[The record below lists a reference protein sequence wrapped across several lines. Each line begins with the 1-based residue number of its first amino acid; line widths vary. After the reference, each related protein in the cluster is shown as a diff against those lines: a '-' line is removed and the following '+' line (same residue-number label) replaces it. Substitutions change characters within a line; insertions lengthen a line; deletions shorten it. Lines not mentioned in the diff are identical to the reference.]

1 MDLFQ
6 NLVFGFGV
14 AFSLQNL
21 AYCFIGVL
29 VGTLI
34 GVLPG
39 IGPLATIAM
48 LLPLTF
54 NVAPVGALIMLAG
67 IYYGAQYG
75 GSTTAIL
82 VNLPGETS
90 SVVTCIDGYQMARQ
104 GRAGPALAIAA
115 YGSFFAGTVGTLL
128 IALAGPPLAEVALKF
143 GAPEYFSLMLMGLIA
158 AAVLAQ
164 GDMMKSLAMVAMG
177 LLLGIVGSDVNT
189 GQHRYT
195 FDVFELS
202 DGIGFI
208 VIAVG
213 VFAVGEIVTN
223 LGSPERREIFTS
235 KVTNLMPTRA
245 DLKASAGPIVRGT
258 ILGSFF
264 GVLPGTGPAI
274 ASFSSY
280 MLEKK
285 LAADPSRFGKGAI
298 EGVAGPEAAN
308 NADAQTKFIPMLT
321 LGLPASGVMAL
332 MLGALTIQGI
342 QPGPQVMTQRPEL
355 FWGLIASMWI
365 GNAMLVVLNLPL
377 IGLWV
382 KLLTVPYRLLF
393 PAIMA
398 FSAIGIYSVNNSSFE
413 IYLTAMF
420 GIAGFLWLK
429 LGFSPAPMLLG
440 FVLGPMMEE
449 NLRRAMLMSKGDPS
463 VFVTRPI
470 SLVFIIATVLI
481 LVVMIAPAVR
491 QKRAR
496 LRNRQATTP
505 IRLSNSGHKSS
516 SGCLETDRRRLSLFP
531 SPSNEGMERRGGAR
545 ALARRPWRTAIGG
558 PPRAH
563 GDVPVTEDRRFG
575 SARGPLTGGRC
586 ASRGSTAASDMREA
600 VPFAPSSNVAID
612 DALDE
617 RGAINMGP
625 DSSPG
630 ISFFSAE
637 T

>member
-1 MDLFQ
+1 MDLFH
-6 NLVFGFGV
+6 NLIFGFSV
-14 AFSLQNL
+14 AFTLQNL

-90 SVVTCIDGYQMARQ
+90 AVVTCIDGYQMARQ

-115 YGSFFAGTVGTLL
+115 FGSFVAGTFGTLL

-143 GAPEYFSLMLMGLIA
+143 GAPEYFSLMLMGLVA

-164 GDMMKSLAMVAMG
+164 GDMIKSLAMVSFG

-189 GQHRYT
+189 GLHRFT

-213 VFAVGEIVTN
+213 VFAVGEIVSN
-223 LGSPERREIFTS
+223 LGNPERREVFTS
-235 KVTNLMPTRA
+235 KVHGLMPTRS
-245 DLKASAGPIVRGT
+245 DLKASAGPILRGT
-258 ILGSFF
+258 LLGSFF

-285 LAADPSRFGKGAI
+285 IASDPSRFGRGAI

-355 FWGLIASMWI
+355 FWGLIASMWL
-365 GNAMLVVLNLPL
+365 GNLMLVILNLPL

-382 KLLTVPYRLLF
+382 KLLKVPYRLLF

-398 FSAIGIYSVNNSSFE
+398 FSAIGVYSVQNSPFE
-413 IYLTAMF
+413 IYLTAAF
-420 GIAGFLWLK
+420 GIIGFLWLK
-429 LGFSPAPMLLG
+429 LGFPAAPLLLG

-463 VFVTRPI
+463 VFLTRPI
-470 SLVFIIATVLI
+470 SLGFIIATVLI
-481 LVVMIAPAVR
+481 LLLMIAPAVR
-491 QKRAR
+491 KRRDEIA
-496 LRNRQATTP
+496 
-505 IRLSNSGHKSS
+505 S
-516 SGCLETDRRRLSLFP
+516 SG
-531 SPSNEGMERRGGAR
+531 
-545 ALARRPWRTAIGG
+545 
-558 PPRAH
+558 
-563 GDVPVTEDRRFG
+563 
-575 SARGPLTGGRC
+575 
-586 ASRGSTAASDMREA
+586 
-600 VPFAPSSNVAID
+600 
-612 DALDE
+612 
-617 RGAINMGP
+617 
-625 DSSPG
+625 
-630 ISFFSAE
+630 
-637 T
+637 